1 MIPSA
6 TDHKCARCPSTF
18 VCRSVSIYIFPP
30 LAAVAARHFFFFF
43 FVEAVH
49 RCTQS
54 ERRGREFNSAESRI
68 THTGESEK
76 L

>member
-6 TDHKCARCPSTF
+6 TDHICTRCPSTF

-30 LAAVAARHFFFFF
+30 LAAVAARHFFFL
-43 FVEAVH
+43 FVKAVR